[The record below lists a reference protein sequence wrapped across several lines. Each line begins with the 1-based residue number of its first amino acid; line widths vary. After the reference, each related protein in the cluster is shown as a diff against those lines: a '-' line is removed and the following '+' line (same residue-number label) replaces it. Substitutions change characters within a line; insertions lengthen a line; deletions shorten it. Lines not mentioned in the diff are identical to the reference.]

1 VINPGCTCR
10 AEARYSV
17 PILIFVAFLVLFYG
31 QDHPAGDWSQ
41 RHMLRAGRLSEEKL
55 KIDLTD
61 LEKSE
66 QIGSSEFQSQI
77 NLRDIDPVDI
87 AINEELTVPGA
98 IQLCL
103 RPVTWL
109 PGLAYLTT
117 FGLELAIDGQMATIL
132 FGLFNKRVPGFAQTK
147 AGYYTSILQVLCLHW
162 GLALAN

>member
-1 VINPGCTCR
+1 VT
-10 AEARYSV
+10 EARYSV
-17 PILIFVAFLVLFYG
+17 PILISVACLVLFYG

-41 RHMLRAGRLSEEKL
+41 RHILRAGRLGEEKL
-55 KIDLTD
+55 KINSECATNDPD
-61 LEKSE
+61 LERSE
-66 QIGSSEFQSQI
+66 QIGCPEFQDQTG
-77 NLRDIDPVDI
+77 LTDIDPVDI

-132 FGLFNKRVPGFAQTK
+132 FGLFNKRLPGFDQTK
-147 AGYYTSILQVLCLHW
+147 AGYYTSILQVLCSHW
-162 GLALAN
+162 VMLTDQ